1 MGSSTIAAP
10 QIDIGM
16 AEVEHRSSGDTLSG
30 LLGRQLHTVSQSYL
44 KIVHV
49 PDKAPASAITARVL
63 PAACF
68 VASARRPGRL

>member
-30 LLGRQLHTVSQSYL
+30 LLSRQLHTVSQSYR

-49 PDKAPASAITARVL
+49 PGKALATAITARVL

-68 VASARRPGRL
+68 VSFARRPGGL